1 MKRGNENGRK
11 KVLSIDTMICDLR
24 TVSEETLQSYDKIYI
39 SAMTVFIT
47 ERTQELFHRY
57 RLIWMQAVEKL
68 DENVRLV
75 EQNGV
80 YKITDQEQAGEPIYL
95 TVSGQLQIA
104 KGAEKALESYVKIV
118 VNGKAIYPKSIEKA
132 LVGKLTCNGAMTVY
146 PDDAIFVEKELIAD
160 KVFAARAQEN
170 TAYYTDRKA
179 YLLDA
184 DAVEKL
190 AEKHVRILTGKA
202 IVAES
207 L

>member
-1 MKRGNENGRK
+1 MVSIRSQTRSRRGPHLSDGKRAAADRK
-11 KVLSIDTMICDLR
+11 GCR
-24 TVSEETLQSYDKIYI
+24 
-39 SAMTVFIT
+39 
-47 ERTQELFHRY
+47 
-57 RLIWMQAVEKL
+57 
-68 DENVRLV
+68 
-75 EQNGV
+75 
-80 YKITDQEQAGEPIYL
+80 
-95 TVSGQLQIA
+95 
-104 KGAEKALESYVKIV
+104 KALESYVKIV

-190 AEKHVRILTGKA
+190 AESIFGF
-202 IVAES
+202 
-207 L
+207 